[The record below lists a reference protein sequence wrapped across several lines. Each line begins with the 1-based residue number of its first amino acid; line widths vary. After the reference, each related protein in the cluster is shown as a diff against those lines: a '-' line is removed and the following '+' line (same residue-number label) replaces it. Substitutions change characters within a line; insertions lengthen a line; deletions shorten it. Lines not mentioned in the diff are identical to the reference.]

1 MKKILFVCHGN
12 ICRSPMAEY
21 MFKKLVKD
29 KGLEKEYEVDSAG
42 TSIEESG
49 NDIYP
54 PAKQTLYRHGVPFE
68 KRQARQMSLKD
79 YHYYDRIYVMDAMNL
94 RNMSR
99 ILPKQ
104 IVESEEYGEKV
115 RMLMSL
121 TGSSRDVADPWYSGD
136 FEKTYKDI
144 DSAIAYIL

>member
-29 KGLEKEYEVDSAG
+29 KGLEKDYITASAG
-42 TSIEESG
+42 TSTEETG

-54 PAKQTLYRHGVPFE
+54 LAKKTLYRHGILFE

-79 YHYYDRIYVMDAMNL
+79 YHYYDQIFVMDEKNL

-99 ILPKQ
+99 ILPKN
-104 IVESEEYGEKV
+104 ITESEEYGKKV

-121 TGSSRDVADPWYSGD
+121 TGEDRDVADPWYSGD

-144 DSAIAYIL
+144 DSAIGYIL